1 MEIICWHIKWILF
14 MIDTYTPDDKAE
26 GREGAVCDQNCS
38 QNYSYHHGTV
48 IWHSSA
54 RAPLLIQ
61 LSASAH

>member
-1 MEIICWHIKWILF
+1 